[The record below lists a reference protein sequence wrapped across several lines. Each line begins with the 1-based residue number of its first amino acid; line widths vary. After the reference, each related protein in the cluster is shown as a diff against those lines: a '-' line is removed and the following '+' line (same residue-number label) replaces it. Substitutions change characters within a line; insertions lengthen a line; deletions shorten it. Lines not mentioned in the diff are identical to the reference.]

1 MANLMFGLTGSKAAP
16 LPGRSQPIYTV
27 IFRPSAN
34 LAATL
39 ALALVAALIV
49 LGAALELTW

>member
-1 MANLMFGLTGSKAAP
+1 MTA
-16 LPGRSQPIYTV
+16 
-27 IFRPSAN
+27 IFRPRGD

-39 ALALVAALIV
+39 ALALVAALV